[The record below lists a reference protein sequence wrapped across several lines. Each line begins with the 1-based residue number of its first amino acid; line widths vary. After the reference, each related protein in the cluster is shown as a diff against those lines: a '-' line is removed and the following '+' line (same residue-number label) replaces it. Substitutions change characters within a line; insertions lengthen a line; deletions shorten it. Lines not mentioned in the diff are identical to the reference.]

1 MKKLFSAVA
10 LALISVAFAQVSRP
24 KLVVGIIVDQM
35 KQEYLYRFNDKY
47 QDGGFKRLM
56 NEGYSFNNMHYNYTP
71 TYTAP
76 GHSSVYTGTTPS
88 IHGIV
93 GNTWYHGQEKN
104 KVYCTADPKV
114 QSVGID
120 PDNKAGKMSP
130 WRLKTTTMTDELRLS
145 TNMEGKVISISVK
158 DRGAILPGGHFANGA
173 FWMDENGKFITS
185 TYYMNELPRWVKKY
199 NQKEMAKKYVK
210 KGWKTLLPI
219 DNYTESLP
227 DNNPYER
234 VFKPKTTPTFPYDLQ
249 AIADAG
255 EGLSIVKTSPFGN
268 NMVAELAMA
277 AVDGEDLG
285 KDNTTDFLA
294 ISFSSTDYVGHSFA
308 PRSIELEDTY
318 LRLDKSLAELL
329 TFLDKKVGK
338 GNYLLFL
345 TADHAAAENPNF
357 LKDLKYNV
365 ESISYSKIGDIL
377 KDFSQKKYGENLVEA
392 YYNSN
397 VFLDQDKIESLG
409 LNEQTVITEMSA
421 ELEKQ
426 TFVSRVYNRNDFARG
441 NITDPNLTKIIRGF
455 DPKQNGDMIV
465 LLEPQDMEYYETGTT
480 HGTTYMYDSHVPA
493 LWFGWGIKKG
503 QTSSPKEITEMAPT
517 LSQKINITFPN
528 GTEGKVLEEILE

>member
-426 TFVSRVYNRNDFARG
+426 TFVSRVYNRKDFARG